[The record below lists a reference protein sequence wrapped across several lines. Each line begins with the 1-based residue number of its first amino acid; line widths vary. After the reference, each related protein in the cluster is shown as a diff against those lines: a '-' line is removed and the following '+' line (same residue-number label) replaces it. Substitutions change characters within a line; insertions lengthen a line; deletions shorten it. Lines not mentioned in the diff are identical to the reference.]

1 MLLAVTNPQGLRHSP
16 DTMAAF
22 NGRRGISHVQHG
34 LNIEGDCHGT
44 EKRILVA
51 ALAVAAL
58 SLGGTACGEGRNR
71 LSRRDGP
78 ASRPPEFAGARLD
91 KLHADLKLQ
100 PEQEKAWA
108 DWSTPIKARA
118 ANMKRPVSK
127 RCRKLPAPER
137 MAQMLARMKAHEQ
150 EMEAALAAT
159 RSFYDVLTP
168 EQRQVFDAFKPFG
181 ERGRRHGKV
190 KLNRERG

>member
-1 MLLAVTNPQGLRHSP
+1 MEQK
-16 DTMAAF
+16 
-22 NGRRGISHVQHG
+22 
-34 LNIEGDCHGT
+34 
-44 EKRILVA
+44 KRILVA

-58 SLGGTACGEGRNR
+58 GLGGTAYAVKGETDCRGAMAGK
-71 LSRRDGP
+71 SP
-78 ASRPPEFAGARLD
+78 AEFAGARLD

-118 ANMKRPVSK
+118 ASMKRPDFEAMS
-127 RCRKLPAPER
+127 KLPAPER

-181 ERGRRHGKV
+181 ERGRRHGKGE
-190 KLNRERG
+190 LNRERG